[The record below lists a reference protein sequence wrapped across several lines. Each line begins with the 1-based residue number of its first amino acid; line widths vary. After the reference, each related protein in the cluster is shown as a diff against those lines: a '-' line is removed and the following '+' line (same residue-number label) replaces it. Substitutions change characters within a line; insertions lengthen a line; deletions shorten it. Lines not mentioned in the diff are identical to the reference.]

1 MDFLATLEIPETLW
15 SFREELK
22 WLAVGAVLAGIVRGF
37 SGFGTA
43 MVFLPFASAVVQ
55 PVWAVIILC
64 IMDIIGPSIM
74 SPRLARDA
82 NPGELARLSIGAAVT
97 MPFGIA
103 LLEVLSLDMF
113 RNTVSVLTLL
123 LVAIM
128 ASGWRYRGRSS
139 NLAVFGIGGFSGLL
153 AGSTGVPGPPIMLFY
168 LARPLPPACIRANIF
183 LYLIV
188 ADVLLL
194 AMLSFRGWLSPEPV
208 YAGFAVAVIYLGALA
223 VGSLFFRPDRE
234 GEYRIAAYAII
245 AGSAILG
252 LVNPLG

>member
-1 MDFLATLEIPETLW
+1 MEFLATLQIPETLLG
-15 SFREELK
+15 FREELK

-43 MVFLPFASAVVQ
+43 MVFLPFASSVVQ

-64 IMDIIGPSIM
+64 IMDIIGPTIM

-82 NPGELARLSIGAAVT
+82 NPGELVRLSVGAAVA

-103 LLEVLSLDMF
+103 LLEMLSLDMF
-113 RNTVSVLTLL
+113 RNTVSVLTLV

-139 NLAVFGIGGFSGLL
+139 NLAVFGIGGFGGLL
-153 AGSTGVPGPPIMLFY
+153 AGATGVPGPPVMLFY
-168 LARPLPPACIRANIF
+168 LARPLPPASIRANIF

-194 AMLSFRGWLSPEPV
+194 AMLSVRGWLSPEPV
-208 YAGFAVAVIYLGALA
+208 YAGFAVAAIYLGALA

-234 GEYRIAAYAII
+234 GEYRIVAYAII

-252 LVNPLG
+252 LINPVG